1 MADEQN
7 EVQKEEIVILEK
19 DDGDIT
25 PLEDLDKKEEQV
37 ETPKLQKKPK
47 KNIFIIAA
55 ASGAIALILLIAIIL
70 LLKKDETKEQPTK
83 NLEQPKQTQ
92 VITQKFSP
100 SKIDDMLKKQTVS
113 MKAEINSKHSKF
125 MKT

>member
-37 ETPKLQKKPK
+37 ETPKLQK
-47 KNIFIIAA
+47 N
-55 ASGAIALILLIAIIL
+55 
-70 LLKKDETKEQPTK
+70 LKKIF
-83 NLEQPKQTQ
+83 L
-92 VITQKFSP
+92 
-100 SKIDDMLKKQTVS
+100 
-113 MKAEINSKHSKF
+113 
-125 MKT
+125 

>member
-37 ETPKLQKKPK
+37 ETPKPQK
-47 KNIFIIAA
+47 N
-55 ASGAIALILLIAIIL
+55 
-70 LLKKDETKEQPTK
+70 LKKYFYNSSRKRCNSFNFVDCDYFITKK
-83 NLEQPKQTQ
+83 R
-92 VITQKFSP
+92 
-100 SKIDDMLKKQTVS
+100 
-113 MKAEINSKHSKF
+113 
-125 MKT
+125 

>member
-37 ETPKLQKKPK
+37 ETPKLQKKPINNAK
-47 KNIFIIAA
+47 IGKYSPKLRELYIER
-55 ASGAIALILLIAIIL
+55 
-70 LLKKDETKEQPTK
+70 LKKEAG
-83 NLEQPKQTQ
+83 L
-92 VITQKFSP
+92 
-100 SKIDDMLKKQTVS
+100 M
-113 MKAEINSKHSKF
+113 
-125 MKT
+125 